1 MLLGNLLWWLA
12 GFRLSSAV
20 LSVAG
25 GLLLLSVVGF
35 PAGWRLLD
43 VAAFTFAPFGSRED
57 PAARSAGCLSGA
69 GNLFWFVCVGWWLAL
84 WHLLWA
90 AILAPWPGGRALAR
104 RHGAAA
110 SLVAWPFGRVII
122 PDLE

>member
-1 MLLGNLLWWLA
+1 M
-12 GFRLSSAV
+12 
-20 LSVAG
+20 
-25 GLLLLSVVGF
+25 LSVVGF

-57 PAARSAGCLSGA
+57 PAARSSGCVLLL
-69 GNLFWFVCVGWWLAL
+69 GNLLWFACLGWWLAL

-90 AILAPWPGGRALAR
+90 VLLSGLLVVRPLAW

-110 SLVAWPFGRVII
+110 SLVAWPFGRVIVSD
-122 PDLE
+122 PL